1 MVRTVQIWFYIHN
14 STTYDVERPMAQWVA
29 TPEYYDSSNKAV
41 ITPRPADKAK
51 LFMRDAD
58 FSASEIDVIA
68 TGISLQRGK
77 LPPAV
82 ITTVDEWLKKAAL
95 KDRRALRVLNE
106 KG

>member
-1 MVRTVQIWFYIHN
+1 
-14 STTYDVERPMAQWVA
+14 
-29 TPEYYDSSNKAV
+29 
-41 ITPRPADKAK
+41 
-51 LFMRDAD
+51 MRDAD
-58 FSASEIDVIA
+58 FSASEVDVIA

-82 ITTVDEWLKKAAL
+82 IDTVDEWLKKAAL